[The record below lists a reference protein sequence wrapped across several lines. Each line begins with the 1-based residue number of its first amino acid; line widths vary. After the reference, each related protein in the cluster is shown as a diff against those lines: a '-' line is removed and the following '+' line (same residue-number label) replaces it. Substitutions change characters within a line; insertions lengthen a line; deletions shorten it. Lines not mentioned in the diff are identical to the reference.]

1 MRSSGILFML
11 SLLLVS
17 GEVIATQTSSPV
29 TAAATATTTS
39 TDIITTAT
47 NTLQT
52 TLPQQQQMTLTT
64 STITTTLSSIF
75 TFIPRIFKRSS
86 FNQIENF
93 TKHEIF
99 VQRVLATSSS
109 CASIALCL
117 VAFYFLF
124 AIDPK
129 RLVFRHHLIFFLLFF
144 DLIKAIILLLYPTRV
159 LTHTM
164 SYYNTRFCQAVGFFT
179 ATAIEGADVAIMA
192 FAVHTYLLI
201 FKPELNTKVK
211 HSTTSRIEGG
221 LYRYRIYV
229 YTLSIF
235 LPLILA
241 SMAFVNGTGYASL
254 VTWCYLP
261 LRPLWYRMVLS
272 WVPRYCIVIAIFVIY
287 GLIYYHVITEFK
299 TLGGVF
305 TTLHSNA
312 RRGTGE
318 IKPDKPS
325 FFSALSYFFETIRN
339 YIFPKFVLPDNAEN
353 STNLTIVNS
362 RVPSKHEESDEE
374 SGSGSGSGSN
384 RDEEQQHEQEQEEE
398 EEEEE
403 ENVII
408 PFPSRRG
415 NTEAQHH
422 QATDDFTNPD
432 LHQAN
437 LENFR
442 KRQRIIQKQM
452 KSIFVY
458 PFAYCF
464 VWLFPFILHITQINH
479 EEKYGP
485 IYWINLLG
493 AFMQPFNGFVDSLVF
508 FYRERPWNYTVSK
521 NFEREN
527 KQRVDNIIENNL
539 HNSHHYHHHHHNHH
553 SHYHQ
558 HQHHHSQS
566 QHDDA
571 ESVSTMATSARIAK
585 NSLSASSGLVDLKQ
599 YKFWRIYLNKFKF
612 PLYKLPTE
620 ENIAEFQKKYI
631 EKRLSEKGVKTIHGQ
646 HVPHPSL
653 AEKYK
658 NDKEDKGVSA
668 GVGALFTST
677 THDFSN
683 VLSEDFGEND
693 FHTSLNKFTFTH
705 GNTPNNTR
713 KGSAFSKGSRSDD
726 PLHKKKSSTP
736 IPPKRAT
743 SSPVNI
749 PTTTTT
755 TSGSFSS
762 VPEHYHK
769 TSPFVDEDQEN
780 GELDFLEFLKKGPPV

>member
-1 MRSSGILFML
+1 MSVTTER
-11 SLLLVS
+11 
-17 GEVIATQTSSPV
+17 GEEV
-29 TAAATATTTS
+29 TW
-39 TDIITTAT
+39 TTAIT
-47 NTLQT
+47 NIIFGIFNYFASD
-52 TLPQQQQMTLTT
+52 MTLIP
-64 STITTTLSSIF
+64 TIV
-75 TFIPRIFKRSS
+75 KRST
-86 FNQIENF
+86 FNQIESF
-93 TKHEIF
+93 TKHQVF

-117 VAFYFLF
+117 VAIYFLF

-164 SYYNTRFCQAVGFFT
+164 SYYNNRFCQAVGFFT

-211 HSTTSRIEGG
+211 HTSTTRIEGG

-229 YTLSIF
+229 YTLSLF

-241 SMAFVNGTGYASL
+241 SLAFVNGTGYASL

-261 LRPLWYRMVLS
+261 LRPLWYRLVLS

-305 TTLHSNA
+305 TTLHKNS
-312 RRGTGE
+312 RGKNE
-318 IKPDKPS
+318 VEVEKPS
-325 FFSALSYFFETIRN
+325 FASALTYFFKTVKN
-339 YIFPKFVLPDNAEN
+339 YVFPKFILPDNTNGEN

-362 RVPSKHEESDEE
+362 KIPSKHTDNDSEAT
-374 SGSGSGSGSN
+374 GSGSSSSN
-384 RDEEQQHEQEQEEE
+384 RAEVEEDEDEDDEI
-398 EEEEE
+398 
-403 ENVII
+403 V

-415 NTEAQHH
+415 NNEHVEGGIA
-422 QATDDFTNPD
+422 DYNNPD

-508 FYRERPWNYTVSK
+508 FYRERPWKYTVMK

-539 HNSHHYHHHHHNHH
+539 NHHHHHHHHHNHH
-553 SHYHQ
+553 R
-558 HQHHHSQS
+558 QS
-566 QHDDA
+566 ENDNDL

-585 NSLSASSGLVDLKQ
+585 NSLSASSGLVDMKK

-631 EKRLSEKGVKTIHGQ
+631 DKRLSEKAIKTIDGK
-646 HVPHPSL
+646 HPSL
-653 AEKYK
+653 SEKFA
-658 NDKEDKGVSA
+658 NDAYNNKINNNNNNQDIFTKKLNSIGA
-668 GVGALFTST
+668 GAGALFTST

-683 VLSEDFGEND
+683 VLSNEFGEND
-693 FHTSLNKFTFTH
+693 FRKNLNDFSFAI
-705 GNTPNNTR
+705 NDTR
-713 KGSAFSKGSRSDD
+713 KTSTFSKTSKEGD
-726 PLHKKKSSTP
+726 PLHKKPDGHKTTHIPDNKKSTAP
-736 IPPKRAT
+736 
-743 SSPVNI
+743 
-749 PTTTTT
+749 

-762 VPEHYHK
+762 IPEHHYNHTK
-769 TSPFVDEDQEN
+769 TSSPFVSPDENQEQ
-780 GELDFLEFLKKGPPV
+780 GEIDFLEFLKKGPPA